1 MQKFFYLTRILLL
14 AAAVLIGPAQ
24 ATGAEDLNNSVKDY
38 FNQPENEKNAD
49 SELQS
54 EDQSIT
60 EQAQVGV
67 TFSDILRMIVAT
79 VFVVGLLYFLL
90 KFMNKRSASYKS
102 SQLVENLG
110 GTSLGANKSVQIV
123 KAGSRLFVVG
133 VGEDINLLKEID
145 DPEEYQ
151 QILTDYN
158 QRMDQNIQPG
168 DVITKWIKKMKS
180 GASETGRKHQ
190 FSTLFQ
196 TELDE
201 MSKERQKAFDDLEKK
216 GPEEQ

>member
-1 MQKFFYLTRILLL
+1 ML

-180 GASETGRKHQ
+180 GASETSRKHQ

-201 MSKERQKAFDDLEKK
+201 MSKGRQKAFDDLEKK